1 MITIFSSIMFKQIF
15 FSMYQTF
22 WKKGKKR
29 GKKQINWFF
38 HNLKSD
44 SLTIVSLFFCTDEI
58 KGVLS
63 RSVLSVVRVSRVSK
77 ESY

>member
-1 MITIFSSIMFKQIF
+1 MFKQILF
-15 FSMYQTF
+15 FFIRNIIKYS
-22 WKKGKKR
+22 KKKK
-29 GKKQINWFF
+29 KKKERQINWFF

-44 SLTIVSLFFCTDEI
+44 SLAIVSLFFCTDEI

-63 RSVLSVVRVSRVSK
+63 RSVLSVVRVSK